1 MDLLDLSAAFSSLPL
16 PSGPRIAIMT
26 LGGGWGVVTADLCAE
41 YGLEVP
47 PLSSAVSAAIDE
59 FLPPYWSR
67 SNPVDIVGEHEDR
80 VAIGVLEALMAW
92 DGCDAIINL
101 GIMGRATLLGRV
113 LDSSAQAD
121 PAMRPEDLEA
131 LKTRLVE
138 FEKNYVRLIAELMAK
153 HEKPVYGVSIS
164 FDQVDKTV
172 LPVADSS
179 YNGVFYPTP
188 ERAVKALAAMD
199 EYRRFRNRTS

>member
-1 MDLLDLSAAFSSLPL
+1 
-16 PSGPRIAIMT
+16 
-26 LGGGWGVVTADLCAE
+26 
-41 YGLEVP
+41 
-47 PLSSAVSAAIDE
+47 
-59 FLPPYWSR
+59 
-67 SNPVDIVGEHEDR
+67 
-80 VAIGVLEALMAW
+80 
-92 DGCDAIINL
+92 
-101 GIMGRATLLGRV
+101 
-113 LDSSAQAD
+113 
-121 PAMRPEDLEA
+121 MRPEDLKA